1 MNRVCRKKRMP
12 ALLLCLVL
20 CLTTCLGIGT
30 AAEWRDLSRQ
40 RGQAMRLQS
49 LGLFLGVGEGS
60 NGFTDFDLE
69 RSPSRAEAVTMLV
82 RALGKDSEAKRLGTT
97 HPFTDVPAWADGY
110 VSYAYGQGLTRGT
123 SDTTFGAWDPAT
135 GAMYMTFMLRA
146 LGYADGEDF
155 TWDDPWTLAEACGIL
170 PLTVDRG
177 DFRRADAVD
186 VTAAALSARLKGTD
200 STLAQKLIAEGAF
213 SQAAYDRAFQTYEA
227 AMEEVAANAFY
238 QEKERWESD
247 YGTVLLG
254 YVTGSPQS
262 TGYTL
267 CLVTRPAAALDEGLT
282 ITLPLA
288 NGQAPEQPVLSQDGQ
303 TFTYAIHLD
312 EPLTLQTGMVC
323 EAGTYAYTVD
333 LSTGQV
339 SGEAVPP
346 DPAKL
351 SPEEQQA
358 AYDEAVAGI
367 IAGNGFY
374 VTVEDRLESELCT
387 VIQTCTAGTSNGMYY
402 SLDLV
407 YKPGSAMGA
416 GRILGLPLPRAT
428 PHTNAPAQELALS
441 VDGRTLTYS
450 HFFPEALISAD
461 GVTVDREKGT
471 YCYTVD
477 LTTGEVTMEVRS

>member
-30 AAEWRDLSRQ
+30 AAEWRDLSQQ

-170 PLTVDRG
+170 PLTVDCG

-186 VTAAALSARLKGTD
+186 VT
-200 STLAQKLIAEGAF
+200 
-213 SQAAYDRAFQTYEA
+213 
-227 AMEEVAANAFY
+227 
-238 QEKERWESD
+238 
-247 YGTVLLG
+247 
-254 YVTGSPQS
+254 
-262 TGYTL
+262 
-267 CLVTRPAAALDEGLT
+267 AAALDEGLT

-387 VIQTCTAGTSNGMYY
+387 VLQICTAGTSNGMYY

-450 HFFPEALISAD
+450 HFFSEALISAD

>member
-123 SDTTFGAWDPAT
+123 SDTTFGAWDSAT

-186 VTAAALSARLKGTD
+186 VTAAAL
-200 STLAQKLIAEGAF
+200 
-213 SQAAYDRAFQTYEA
+213 
-227 AMEEVAANAFY
+227 
-238 QEKERWESD
+238 
-247 YGTVLLG
+247 
-254 YVTGSPQS
+254 
-262 TGYTL
+262 
-267 CLVTRPAAALDEGLT
+267 DEGLT

-312 EPLTLQTGMVC
+312 EPLILQTGMVC

-387 VIQTCTAGTSNGMYY
+387 VLQICTAGTSNGMYY

-450 HFFPEALISAD
+450 HFFSEALISAD
-461 GVTVDREKGT
+461 GVTVVREKGT

-477 LTTGEVTMEVRS
+477 LSTGEVTMEVRS

>member
-186 VTAAALSARLKGTD
+186 VTAAAL
-200 STLAQKLIAEGAF
+200 
-213 SQAAYDRAFQTYEA
+213 
-227 AMEEVAANAFY
+227 
-238 QEKERWESD
+238 
-247 YGTVLLG
+247 
-254 YVTGSPQS
+254 
-262 TGYTL
+262 
-267 CLVTRPAAALDEGLT
+267 DEGLT

-387 VIQTCTAGTSNGMYY
+387 VLQTCTAGTSNGMYY

-450 HFFPEALISAD
+450 HFFSEALISAD

>member
-339 SGEAVPP
+339 SGEAVPLTP
-346 DPAKL
+346 LSSVRRNSRLPMTRLWPASLQATGFMSPWRTGWKASCVQCSRHAPPGRPTECITAWTWSTSPAPLWGRGGFWGCPFPGPRLTRTLRPRSWRSAWTEGL
-351 SPEEQQA
+351 SPTPISFPRRSSA
-358 AYDEAVAGI
+358 L
-367 IAGNGFY
+367 
-374 VTVEDRLESELCT
+374 TVSPSSGKRAP
-387 VIQTCTAGTSNGMYY
+387 TAIPWT
-402 SLDLV
+402 
-407 YKPGSAMGA
+407 
-416 GRILGLPLPRAT
+416 
-428 PHTNAPAQELALS
+428 
-441 VDGRTLTYS
+441 
-450 HFFPEALISAD
+450 
-461 GVTVDREKGT
+461 
-471 YCYTVD
+471 
-477 LTTGEVTMEVRS
+477 

>member
-1 MNRVCRKKRMP
+1 MP

-186 VTAAALSARLKGTD
+186 VTAAAL
-200 STLAQKLIAEGAF
+200 
-213 SQAAYDRAFQTYEA
+213 
-227 AMEEVAANAFY
+227 
-238 QEKERWESD
+238 
-247 YGTVLLG
+247 
-254 YVTGSPQS
+254 
-262 TGYTL
+262 
-267 CLVTRPAAALDEGLT
+267 DEGLT

-387 VIQTCTAGTSNGMYY
+387 VLQICTAGTSNGMYY

-477 LTTGEVTMEVRS
+477 LTTGEVTMGVRS

>member
-186 VTAAALSARLKGTD
+186 VTAAAL
-200 STLAQKLIAEGAF
+200 
-213 SQAAYDRAFQTYEA
+213 
-227 AMEEVAANAFY
+227 
-238 QEKERWESD
+238 
-247 YGTVLLG
+247 
-254 YVTGSPQS
+254 
-262 TGYTL
+262 
-267 CLVTRPAAALDEGLT
+267 DEGLT

-333 LSTGQV
+333 L
-339 SGEAVPP
+339 
-346 DPAKL
+346 
-351 SPEEQQA
+351 
-358 AYDEAVAGI
+358 
-367 IAGNGFY
+367 
-374 VTVEDRLESELCT
+374 
-387 VIQTCTAGTSNGMYY
+387 
-402 SLDLV
+402 
-407 YKPGSAMGA
+407 
-416 GRILGLPLPRAT
+416 
-428 PHTNAPAQELALS
+428 
-441 VDGRTLTYS
+441 
-450 HFFPEALISAD
+450 
-461 GVTVDREKGT
+461 
-471 YCYTVD
+471 
-477 LTTGEVTMEVRS
+477 TTGEVTMEVRS